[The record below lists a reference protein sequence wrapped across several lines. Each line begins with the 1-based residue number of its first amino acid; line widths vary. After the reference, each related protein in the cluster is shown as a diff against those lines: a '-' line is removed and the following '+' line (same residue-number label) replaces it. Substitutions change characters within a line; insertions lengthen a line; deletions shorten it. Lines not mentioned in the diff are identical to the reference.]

1 MSKEKG
7 FSLIEILVG
16 ISIVITATTVVLSM
30 LVSSFRISN
39 KTTTSSA
46 LRQNGN
52 YALNQISRRIQFA
65 EAFNGGRNSTSQDF
79 DPSACTS
86 TRRDFNQISIRY
98 NGVDQIIS
106 CSGTTIQIDG
116 RSSIDTSK
124 ARIVSGTCNLSCEK
138 ETTDSPLI
146 GIEFDLESATGSDLV
161 EESSVVEFSTTV
173 KMRNL

>member
-1 MSKEKG
+1 MIKQKG

-39 KTTTSSA
+39 KTTTDSVI
-46 LRQNGN
+46 RQNGN

-65 EAFNGGRNSTSQDF
+65 ESFNGGSSSYSGPFTTT
-79 DPSACTS
+79 ACDAGGTEY
-86 TRRDFNQISIRY
+86 NHISIRY
-98 NGVDQIIS
+98 DGQDQIIS
-106 CSGTTIQIDG
+106 CTGATIQING

-124 ARIVSGTCNLSCEK
+124 ARIVSGTCRLTCEK
-138 ETTDSPLI
+138 EPTDSPLI
-146 GIEFDLESATGSDLV
+146 GIEFDLESANGSDLV
-161 EESSVVEFSTTV
+161 EQSSVVEFSTTV